1 MDDTYEV
8 DNRKRELV
16 QRCSELVGQMESVVL
31 TSPEDVEDLM
41 LDLIAYLG
49 NLEDKTSEE

>member
-1 MDDTYEV
+1 MDDTYEM

-49 NLEDKTSEE
+49 DLEDKEGV